1 VRTSGFEGAK
11 ESLGQARALLEV
23 KVGELKA
30 AVSVAEGYM
39 GIMNSLLVAVAKR
52 PEPIFS
58 LELEP
63 EPPEELEEEEEEEE
77 LDFLRVARMAPTTP
91 PAMTRSRTGIPNYL
105 KVRNYHREQEF

>member
-1 VRTSGFEGAK
+1 MRTSGFEGAK

-63 EPPEELEEEEEEEE
+63 EPPEELEEEEEEE

-105 KVRNYHREQEF
+105 KVRNYHREEEF